1 MDMDI
6 NISFLM
12 MTADI
17 ISLMLLGTL
26 YFSNKQRMS
35 YDRDMEFIMRMM
47 AITAISN
54 VAGIVFHYFNLHSGL
69 APQTLVF
76 LCGTWLFLGIVLFGY
91 IWVKF
96 LVTHMNIPFTAVRKR
111 IYQAIILI
119 ACILLIINLFYP
131 LIFSSSDGVYQR
143 GPAYIVFFYLW
154 LFTSWTAWFCM

>member
-54 VAGIVFHYFNLHSGL
+54 VAGIVFHYFNLNSGL
-69 APQTLVF
+69 APPDS
-76 LCGTWLFLGIVLFGY
+76 GISLRYMALFGDCSFWLY
-91 IWVKF
+91 MGEVPRNSHEYSIYSCTKKNISSYNTYCMYFAYYQSF
-96 LVTHMNIPFTAVRKR
+96 LSADF
-111 IYQAIILI
+111 Q
-119 ACILLIINLFYP
+119 
-131 LIFSSSDGVYQR
+131 Q
-143 GPAYIVFFYLW
+143 
-154 LFTSWTAWFCM
+154 

>member
-96 LVTHMNIPFTAVRKR
+96 LVTHMNIPFTAGVRTK
-111 IYQAIILI
+111 
-119 ACILLIINLFYP
+119 
-131 LIFSSSDGVYQR
+131 
-143 GPAYIVFFYLW
+143 
-154 LFTSWTAWFCM
+154 TWTHIEI

>member
-69 APQTLVF
+69 APRLWYFFAVHGSFWGLFF
-76 LCGTWLFLGIVLFGY
+76 L
-91 IWVKF
+91 
-96 LVTHMNIPFTAVRKR
+96 A
-111 IYQAIILI
+111 IY
-119 ACILLIINLFYP
+119 
-131 LIFSSSDGVYQR
+131 G
-143 GPAYIVFFYLW
+143 
-154 LFTSWTAWFCM
+154 